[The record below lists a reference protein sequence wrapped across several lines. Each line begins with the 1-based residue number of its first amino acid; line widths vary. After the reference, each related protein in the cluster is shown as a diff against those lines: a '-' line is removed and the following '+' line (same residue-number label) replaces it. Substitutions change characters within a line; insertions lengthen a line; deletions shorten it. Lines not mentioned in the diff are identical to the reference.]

1 MLRIHHPA
9 KSQAEVTDKRNVAK
23 QVNQGCLTLF
33 FIFQVSSFSRHKSGN
48 KSS

>member
-33 FIFQVSSFSRHKSGN
+33 FIRHKSGN